1 MKEPK
6 KTTPPLASVALITP
20 KDAGA
25 HLGGIS
31 EWTLA
36 EWRCKGTGPR
46 FVKVGN
52 RVRYTLAS
60 LTSWIEARTVAST
73 SEHDLK
79 AR

>member
-1 MKEPK
+1 MNIRNENSPSHQGVLLNPK
-6 KTTPPLASVALITP
+6 ATAAFLDL
-20 KDAGA
+20 
-25 HLGGIS
+25 S

-73 SEHDLK
+73 SEHDQK
-79 AR
+79 ER